1 MLELFSQNKISTNEV
16 LQANGAG
23 VVLDNNLKVLP
34 VAASKSIS
42 YSRILVHPAFK
53 GNELSVVASNNA
65 R

>member
-1 MLELFSQNKISTNEV
+1 LELFIQNKTSTNEV

-42 YSRILVHPAFK
+42 YSRILVHR
-53 GNELSVVASNNA
+53 SVQGE
-65 R
+65 